1 MSYDGFINL
10 YKEVGGS
17 SQNAV
22 SAIKHI
28 LHAKVGHCG
37 TLDPLASGVLPV
49 CVGKATR
56 LAELVMTG
64 EKKYI
69 GTVCFGRATDSYDAG
84 GEITARADASAVTQQ
99 AVAAVIPGFIGDIM
113 QTAPVISALKK
124 DGLPLYKRARRGEQV
139 TAPTRQVHID
149 DIRLLDFIPGSLA
162 YAKIEVTCGHGV
174 YIRSLAHDLGE
185 ALGYPAYL
193 SALERIS
200 CGKFDKEDAYTL
212 EQIRQMFAA
221 GDTGFIIP
229 MEDKIGFLTAIT
241 ANKRQLQS
249 VSHGNDLRCSGQIPG
264 TLLRI
269 CDEGGKLAAL
279 AKVSTDGRWAQ
290 VSKVFIE
297 AQNDLAC
304 AIGNFD
310 GLHLGHR
317 ALFKSLHQQKQQ
329 RGCRTAVLTFEPHPL
344 KVIRGEAPPLLTS
357 EKLKN
362 DMLTQ
367 YFDIDK
373 VVTLEFDQQVMNSS
387 PEEFVE
393 EIICRRLK
401 ANSLVV
407 GFNFTFASKGQGDSA
422 LLRQLAGEKGID
434 VTVVDEVDSEY
445 GTVSSTQ
452 IRRHLAEGDME
463 AVNNMLGYWFVMEGM
478 VIHGNHLGRTLGF
491 PTANFR
497 VAADQAMP
505 PKGVYAVRIQHG
517 EHTYDGVANFG
528 FKPTVGGEDEPLV
541 EAFLFDTEQ
550 DLYGENIRVWFGKF
564 LRPEKRFSG
573 IEELRRQ
580 IAANCREAR
589 EFFAQIPANSH
600 LPKPLV

>member
-1 MSYDGFINL
+1 
-10 YKEVGGS
+10 
-17 SQNAV
+17 
-22 SAIKHI
+22 
-28 LHAKVGHCG
+28 
-37 TLDPLASGVLPV
+37 
-49 CVGKATR
+49 
-56 LAELVMTG
+56 
-64 EKKYI
+64 
-69 GTVCFGRATDSYDAG
+69 
-84 GEITARADASAVTQQ
+84 
-99 AVAAVIPGFIGDIM
+99 
-113 QTAPVISALKK
+113 
-124 DGLPLYKRARRGEQV
+124 
-139 TAPTRQVHID
+139 
-149 DIRLLDFIPGSLA
+149 
-162 YAKIEVTCGHGV
+162 
-174 YIRSLAHDLGE
+174 
-185 ALGYPAYL
+185 
-193 SALERIS
+193 
-200 CGKFDKEDAYTL
+200 
-212 EQIRQMFAA
+212 
-221 GDTGFIIP
+221 
-229 MEDKIGFLTAIT
+229 
-241 ANKRQLQS
+241 
-249 VSHGNDLRCSGQIPG
+249 
-264 TLLRI
+264 
-269 CDEGGKLAAL
+269 
-279 AKVSTDGRWAQ
+279 
-290 VSKVFIE
+290 
-297 AQNDLAC
+297 
-304 AIGNFD
+304 
-310 GLHLGHR
+310 
-317 ALFKSLHQQKQQ
+317 
-329 RGCRTAVLTFEPHPL
+329 
-344 KVIRGEAPPLLTS
+344 
-357 EKLKN
+357 
-362 DMLTQ
+362 MLTQ